1 MKSEADQQRIV
12 RVAEQLDLRFEGDGK
27 ISSRLHHPVANQGGT
42 ASARDICGAWNPTR
56 AIGIGR
62 LARIF

>member
-1 MKSEADQQRIV
+1 V

-42 ASARDICGAWNPTR
+42 ASAGNISGVWNPTR
-56 AIGIGR
+56 ATGIGR
-62 LARIF
+62 LHVF